1 MKHNSRVVG
10 GAQALLRLSPGLV
23 RLPDVCFTPWDAIVD
38 EDEEGPF
45 QDTPPA
51 LVVEVLSPSN
61 TATAMLRKLSD
72 YADAGGKLAWYVDP
86 RRQEVDVYVAAR
98 LKSKKT
104 LTTGDTLSGGKVLP
118 GFTLPVERIF
128 EDRRPPKPKKKT

>member
-1 MKHNSRVVG
+1 
-10 GAQALLRLSPGLV
+10 
-23 RLPDVCFTPWDAIVD
+23 
-38 EDEEGPF
+38 
-45 QDTPPA
+45 
-51 LVVEVLSPSN
+51 
-61 TATAMLRKLSD
+61 MLRKLSD
-72 YADAGGKLAWYVDP
+72 YADAGVKLAWYVDP